1 MKQLNSPPALIL
13 SQITYSYEPDVY
25 AVHHVSFAVQ
35 QGSYTVI
42 LGHNGSGKS
51 TLAKIMMG
59 LLAPQEGTVT
69 INGLVLS
76 RATLPQLRHQIGIVF
91 QNPDN
96 QFIGA
101 TVEDDIAFGLENQC
115 VPTEKMADII
125 HQFATQVGMGEYL
138 DKEPSHLSG
147 GQKQRVAIAGV
158 LAMAP
163 SIVIFDEA
171 TSMLDPKGREE
182 IKSLILNMRE
192 IHPELTLIS
201 ITHDIEE
208 ALLADEVIVM
218 NQGEVFAQ
226 GSPHDV
232 LQDEETLAS
241 IQLHAPFAVQL
252 AKQLQSAGFDIPVT
266 YSIEESV
273 TAIWPLLFTK

>member
-59 LLAPQEGTVT
+59 LLAPQEGSVT

-115 VPTEKMADII
+115 VPSEKMADII
-125 HQFATQVGMGEYL
+125 HQFAAQVGMGAYL

-182 IKSLILNMRE
+182 IKTLILKMRE
-192 IHPELTLIS
+192 LHPELTLIS

-226 GSPHDV
+226 GSPRDV
-232 LQDEETLAS
+232 LQDEDTLAS

-252 AKQLQSAGFDIPVT
+252 AKQLQSAGFEIPIT

-273 TAIWPLLFTK
+273 TALWPLLSTK

>member
-125 HQFATQVGMGEYL
+125 HQFATQVGMGAYL

-232 LQDEETLAS
+232 LQDEDTLAS

-273 TAIWPLLFTK
+273 TAIWPLLSTK

>member
-1 MKQLNSPPALIL
+1 
-13 SQITYSYEPDVY
+13 
-25 AVHHVSFAVQ
+25 
-35 QGSYTVI
+35 
-42 LGHNGSGKS
+42 
-51 TLAKIMMG
+51 
-59 LLAPQEGTVT
+59 
-69 INGLVLS
+69 
-76 RATLPQLRHQIGIVF
+76 
-91 QNPDN
+91 
-96 QFIGA
+96 
-101 TVEDDIAFGLENQC
+101 
-115 VPTEKMADII
+115 
-125 HQFATQVGMGEYL
+125 L

-273 TAIWPLLFTK
+273 TAIWPLLSTK